1 MRVKVLK
8 VSELRP
14 YPEVP
19 IFSTECPD
27 SGIIVATA
35 DNEVIFGYEKISHAP
50 QDAEVEVL
58 CLGADCDPKRVA
70 LGMYSAGR
78 LATFD
83 WKKVCE
89 NDPESFGFGP
99 LIWTDTA
106 IEHYAASIQ
115 NVARVG
121 SRKLF

>member
-1 MRVKVLK
+1 MRIKVLR
-8 VSELRP
+8 VSDLHP
-14 YPEVP
+14 YQGSPV
-19 IFSTECPD
+19 FSSECPEP
-27 SGIIVATA
+27 GIIVVTQE
-35 DNEVIFGYEKISHAP
+35 NEVVFGYEKISHLP
-50 QDAEVEVL
+50 PDTEVEVV
-58 CLGADCDPKRVA
+58 CLGNDCDPKRVA
-70 LGMYSAGR
+70 LGMYSSGR

-83 WKKVCE
+83 WKVVCE

-99 LIWTDTA
+99 LIWTDSA